1 MLVLSRKEKERVFIT
16 VPPSS
21 VEQTIE
27 VSVVS
32 VRGER
37 VRIGFDADQTVIVH
51 RQEVHEAISME
62 QTVEST

>member
-1 MLVLSRKEKERVFIT
+1 MLVLSRKEHERVFIK

-32 VRGER
+32 FRGDK
-37 VRIGFDADQTVIVH
+37 VRIGFEADRRVIVH
-51 RQEVHEAISME
+51 RQEVHEAIAKE
-62 QTVEST
+62 QTVA